1 MVMQVQRSVKNV
13 RRRPKRTN
21 YVERVRE
28 CERGFE
34 PHRTRG
40 FGGFSRRSH
49 ALFGSYGGL
58 LDKCNLTSEKY
69 TSALQLFSMSIIQ
82 GDDVAGHSIS
92 SDPTHTQLCFCN
104 MTKPDCSVESQS
116 RSIYPGQRVEFSA
129 IAIDQ
134 SLSGIPT
141 LIHTARHSG
150 QNVTDTLHIKQ
161 EKTVP

>member
-1 MVMQVQRSVKNV
+1 MNANPVYESIISMVMQLQRSVKNV

-40 FGGFSRRSH
+40 FGGFSRRPH
-49 ALFGSYGGL
+49 ALFASYGGL

-69 TSALQLFSMSIIQ
+69 TSALQLFTMSIIQ

-92 SDPTHTQLCFCN
+92 SDPTRFA
-104 MTKPDCSVESQS
+104 SV
-116 RSIYPGQRVEFSA
+116 I
-129 IAIDQ
+129 
-134 SLSGIPT
+134 
-141 LIHTARHSG
+141 
-150 QNVTDTLHIKQ
+150 
-161 EKTVP
+161 